1 MPDEARRSFETRPA
15 SAEEEAQAL
24 RARVRAGE
32 LSLRAL
38 RVAAYYGHPAAEL
51 AAQTHAAP
59 EPPADLSPEG
69 QAAWTRLH
77 QTPLR
82 LELTDEER
90 RRIQLADAHARLS
103 EALPDPNPRWPKHA
117 LRSSVRRLG
126 ESVLERVQACRSQG
140 ERPQISH
147 DEVHAVGEVFA
158 ESPANER
165 ELAIVR
171 CSREL
176 AGYGFWRPQEVDAA
190 VVRRDVCPWL
200 LGLEGPHH
208 PAGNS

>member
-32 LSLRAL
+32 LSERAL

-51 AAQTHAAP
+51 AAQSSAAP
-59 EPPADLSPEG
+59 EPPPDLSPEG
-69 QAAWTRLH
+69 QAAWIRLH

-90 RRIQLADAHARLS
+90 RRIHLADANARLS
-103 EALPDPNPRWPKHA
+103 EALAEPNARWPKLA
-117 LRSSVRRLG
+117 LRASVRRLA
-126 ESVLERVQACRSQG
+126 ESVLARVKASQG
-140 ERPQISH
+140 EGKLPRVST
-147 DEVHAVGEVFA
+147 EELNAVGEVFA

-165 ELAIVR
+165 ERAVVR
-171 CSREL
+171 CSHTL
-176 AGYGFWRPQEVDAA
+176 AGDPYGFWRPQEVDAA

-200 LGLEGPHH
+200 LGL
-208 PAGNS
+208 A